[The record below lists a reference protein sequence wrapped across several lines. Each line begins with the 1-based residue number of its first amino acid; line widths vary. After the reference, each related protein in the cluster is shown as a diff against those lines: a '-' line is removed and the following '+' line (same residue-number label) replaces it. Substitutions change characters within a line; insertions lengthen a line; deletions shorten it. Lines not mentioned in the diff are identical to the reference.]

1 MESLDSEQLVIG
13 YANSRQSPID
23 AGMVLMGFIFFY
35 FIYIFFPFE
44 FGVGKF
50 DRCGG
55 CGVRVCVSVIFFWGG
70 RERRDEINI
79 KFNENENNKTTRT
92 SQDQDRRRIWVWR

>member
-35 FIYIFFPFE
+35 FIYFFRLSLE
-44 FGVGKF
+44 L
-50 DRCGG
+50 
-55 CGVRVCVSVIFFWGG
+55 VSLTVVV
-70 RERRDEINI
+70 DA
-79 KFNENENNKTTRT
+79 
-92 SQDQDRRRIWVWR
+92 V